1 MKQNAY
7 TKLIVAMIAI
17 SCLCCSCT
25 KGPANEPGLES
36 EPIESSSIED
46 EDDLSKITSDESS
59 SDTETWISDSSEDSD
74 VVSPSDD
81 VLTLTDPQT
90 PSSDTAKL
98 GAANVSNGGF
108 ATGDGKFVYYA
119 TRPSADRAAVIQE
132 DRATGMTSQ
141 VYLSVPKEGP
151 AIDYLCVSGDYLF
164 FRENI
169 DDRESFDLVKVNLTD
184 GNAEVIA
191 SGEIASM
198 SIYKDRL
205 YFADHCN
212 LVATDFNGE
221 NKEVLYQADHDA
233 TPAEL
238 AYCFANGKIYFA
250 SPADYDKDGY
260 FFGQL
265 YSMDLDGQNQ
275 TKIKVNAGV
284 CNSGVF
290 MSDGDSLY
298 FFGESEAE
306 GMGLYTCRLDGSE
319 LTALDKDTPRS
330 MNFVSGNYFMA
341 TDQELYM
348 KKDASGY
355 QLIDNA
361 DYRWANICIV
371 GDDLYYISQDAK
383 DPDALPVMNRLPIYG
398 GSAEKLG

>member
-108 ATGDGKFVYYA
+108 ATGDGKFAYYA

-132 DRATGMTSQ
+132 DRASGMTSQ

-169 DDRESFDLVKVNLTD
+169 DNRESFDLVKVNLTD
-184 GNAEVIA
+184 GNSEVIA
-191 SGEIASM
+191 SGEIASI
-198 SIYKDRL
+198 SIFKDRL
-205 YFADHCN
+205 YFAESCN
-212 LVATDFNGE
+212 LVSVDFDGK

-265 YSMDLDGQNQ
+265 YCMDLDGQNQ
-275 TKIKVNAGV
+275 TKIKVKANV

-290 MSDGDSLY
+290 MTDGDSLY

-341 TDQELYM
+341 TGSELYM

-398 GSAEKLG
+398 GGAEKLG